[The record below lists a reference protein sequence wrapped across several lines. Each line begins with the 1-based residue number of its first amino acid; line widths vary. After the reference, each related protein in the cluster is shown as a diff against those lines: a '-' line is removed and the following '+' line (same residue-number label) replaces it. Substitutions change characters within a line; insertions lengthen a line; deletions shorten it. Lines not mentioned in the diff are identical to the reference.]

1 MSMMLLAPLVG
12 SVLWFLLGRRGLHK
26 LVAVGCVLTIFVSF
40 LCMLKF
46 FFSDA
51 LPVHVHLF
59 DWMRLGADSSVGF
72 SFVFDSL
79 SLSLGLVVT
88 GVGTLIHLY
97 ATSYMHGDE
106 GYGRFFS
113 YLNLFIFCM
122 LMLVLSDSL

>member
-59 DWMRLGADSSVGF
+59 DWMRLGADSS
-72 SFVFDSL
+72 
-79 SLSLGLVVT
+79 LGLSEKGIMPLGWSWLVIF
-88 GVGTLIHLY
+88 GTIGTFTIGWFLAPALD
-97 ATSYMHGDE
+97 GQ
-106 GYGRFFS
+106 GRPAK
-113 YLNLFIFCM
+113 
-122 LMLVLSDSL
+122 D